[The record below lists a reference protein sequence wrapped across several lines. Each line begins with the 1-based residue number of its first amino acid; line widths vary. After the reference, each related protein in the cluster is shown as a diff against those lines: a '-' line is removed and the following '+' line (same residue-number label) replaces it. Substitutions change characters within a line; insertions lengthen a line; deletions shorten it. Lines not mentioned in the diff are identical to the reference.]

1 MSFSP
6 LLCFSLCFSML
17 FFTLLLG
24 LVQRREDEDIL
35 TPSVPYSNR
44 LTHRLMTR
52 VFHTTRTQIALSVPF
67 NGHKP
72 VL

>member
-24 LVQRREDEDIL
+24 LVQREDEDIL
-35 TPSVPYSNR
+35 TPSVLYSTR
-44 LTHRLMTR
+44 LTRRLMTR

-67 NGHKP
+67 SGHKP

>member
-24 LVQRREDEDIL
+24 LVQREDEDIL

-44 LTHRLMTR
+44 LTHRLMTK
-52 VFHTTRTQIALSVPF
+52 VFHTTRAQIALFGPF
-67 NGHKP
+67 SGHKP
-72 VL
+72 AL

>member
-24 LVQRREDEDIL
+24 LAQRRDEDIL
-35 TPSVPYSNR
+35 TPSVLYSSR

-72 VL
+72 A